1 MRQSRREAGVRTP
14 ERSRSRRCAASSNDE
29 AANQGEEEEPMKTK
43 TMILIA
49 AVVCAAAAL
58 VIVGNKYN
66 GFNDLFSNDK
76 CVHDCWKDGVRIR

>member
-1 MRQSRREAGVRTP
+1 
-14 ERSRSRRCAASSNDE
+14 
-29 AANQGEEEEPMKTK
+29 MKTR

-49 AVVCAAAAL
+49 AVVCAAVAI

-66 GFNDLFSNDK
+66 GFNDLFGADK